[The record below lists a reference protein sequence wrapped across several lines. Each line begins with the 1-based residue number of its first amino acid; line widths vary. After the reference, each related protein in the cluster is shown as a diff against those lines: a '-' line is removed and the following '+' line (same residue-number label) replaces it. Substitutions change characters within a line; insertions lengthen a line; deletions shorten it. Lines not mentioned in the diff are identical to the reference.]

1 MDNRNV
7 TIPPTFRGEVMA
19 ISAQAVADRIR
30 QKIGAGWKDSPVDV
44 FLAGSPATNVT
55 GIVTTYAPS
64 MEVLRKAVAGR
75 KNLIIGRE
83 SPFWARSA
91 AQVRP
96 GTGGF
101 GADTQPA
108 ESGGAGVGPASMD
121 DDPAYRAKRDYIAAN
136 NLVVYRFFD
145 NWSARRPDPQL
156 LGLARALG
164 WENSYRPSGG
174 QPWATDN
181 GFFAIP
187 PATLR
192 ETAQSV
198 KKTLKVKSIRVG
210 GDPDIRVS
218 KAAVWPGMYWLTDMQ
233 KMLAEPGV
241 DVLVVGEPQWENELN
256 LYNFDL
262 HAAGVRKGLI
272 ILGQQVSEEPGSGEM
287 ATWLRSFVSEVP
299 VEWIPAGE
307 PSWMPY

>member
-1 MDNRNV
+1 
-7 TIPPTFRGEVMA
+7 MA
-19 ISAQAVADRIR
+19 INAQSVVDRIR
-30 QKIGAGWKDSPVDV
+30 QKLGSGWKDSPVDV
-44 FLAGSPATNVT
+44 FLAGSPNTVVT

-64 MEVLRKAVAGR
+64 LEVLRNAVAAR
-75 KNLIIGRE
+75 KNFIISRE
-83 SPFWARSA
+83 SPFWARSP

-101 GADTQPA
+101 AADTQPP

-136 NLVVYRFFD
+136 KLVVYRLFD
-145 NWSARRPDPQL
+145 NWNARQPDPQL
-156 LGLARALG
+156 QGLARALG
-164 WENSYRPSGG
+164 WDKYYKPSGG
-174 QPWATDN
+174 LPWATDN
-181 GFFAIP
+181 GFFALP

-192 ETAQSV
+192 ETALAI
-198 KKTLKVKSIRVG
+198 KKTLNVKSLRVG

-218 KAAVWPGMYWLTDMQ
+218 KAALWPGMYWLSDLQ

-241 DVLVVGEPQWENELN
+241 DLVVVGEPQWENELA
-256 LYNFDL
+256 LYSFDL

-272 ILGQQVSEEPGSGEM
+272 VLGQQVSEEPGSGEL
-287 ATWLRSFVSEVP
+287 AAWLKSVVTEVP